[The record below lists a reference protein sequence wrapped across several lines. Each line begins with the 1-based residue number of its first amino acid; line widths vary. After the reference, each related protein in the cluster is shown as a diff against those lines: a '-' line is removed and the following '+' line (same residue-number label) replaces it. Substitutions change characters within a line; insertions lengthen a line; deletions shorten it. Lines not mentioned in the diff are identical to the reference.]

1 MYVRKKARGRLD
13 KHLNGLCV
21 CAHEVPPDVGYG
33 VGREESP
40 SYELSAGPWF
50 FNSVF
55 VSRIISIL

>member
-1 MYVRKKARGRLD
+1 M
-13 KHLNGLCV
+13 NGLCV

-40 SYELSAGPWF
+40 SYESSAGPWF

-55 VSRIISIL
+55 ASRILSIL